1 MKIVP
6 WTSLL
11 EDGPVRASAPC
22 RIDMGGTLDLG
33 TFHYPLRHLAP
44 CTVNIALNLKT
55 RVTLVPHTPG
65 RIQVRSVGF
74 EPADFILDEAPF
86 DHPLGLMFAVASYF
100 RASGVAIEIDS
111 ASPPRSALGGSSTA
125 ALALVA
131 AFARGA
137 QRAGVHG
144 GVTRVQ
150 MVRLAHGIESA
161 VAGVPCGMQDQLAAA
176 YGGVN
181 VWHWLEDPGN
191 PAPWRREVLWDPSAH
206 DGLARCLL
214 VAYCGIPHESR
225 DINGRWV
232 QQFLA
237 GVGRDQWREI
247 VACAHDFTEALAG
260 KDLERAAAAMNRETA
275 IRREM
280 TPDVFDPTGQ
290 LLAADAVAAGC
301 GVRFAGAGG
310 GGCIWALGPASAID
324 RLRRTWD
331 HRLAAIPDA
340 RLLHVD
346 IDGSGVM
353 TNEQ

>member
-1 MKIVP
+1 MKTVP

-11 EDGPVRASAPC
+11 ENGPIQASAPC

-33 TFHYPLRHLAP
+33 TFHYPLRPLAP

-55 RVTLVPHTPG
+55 RVTLVPHTAG
-65 RIQVRSVGF
+65 RIQIRSIGF
-74 EPADFILDEAPF
+74 EPADVLLDEAPF

-100 RASGVAIEIDS
+100 GASGVGIEIDS

-131 AFARGA
+131 AFSRGA
-137 QRAGVHG
+137 ERSGAAGGATRA
-144 GVTRVQ
+144 Q

-181 VWHWLEDPGN
+181 GWYWQEDPMAGT
-191 PAPWRREVLWDPSAH
+191 PWRRQVLWDPSAH
-206 DGLARCLL
+206 DDLARCLL

-232 QQFLA
+232 RQFLA
-237 GVGRDQWREI
+237 GGARHRWREI
-247 VACAHDFTEALAG
+247 VACTHDFTEALAV

-280 TPDVFDPTGQ
+280 TPDVLDPTGQ
-290 LLAADAVAAGC
+290 LLVADAMAAGC
-301 GVRFAGAGG
+301 GARFAGAGG
-310 GGCIWALGPASAID
+310 GGCIWALGPAATIG
-324 RLRRTWD
+324 RLRGTWD
-331 HRLAAIPDA
+331 HRLNAIPDA
-340 RLLHVD
+340 RLLDVD

-353 TNEQ
+353 TNEP